1 MAKKVNTEVA
11 EVEETA
17 EVKEPK
23 KTVKKTTKKVA
34 ETPTPEVPA
43 KAEEPVEAKAPK
55 KTVKKA
61 AKKEAETPTPEV
73 PAKAEEPVEAKAPN
87 KTVKKAAKK
96 AAEAAEA
103 AAEVK
108 EEAKAAEPKS
118 AKKAAKPKA
127 KAKEEAPVAVVENEE
142 TTAKEIEAK
151 TETPKKPVVE
161 EPVEVSVEQKL
172 VALYTLQQV
181 DSKIDE
187 IRAYRGN
194 LPLEIQDLEDE
205 IAGLETRITNLKEES
220 KKYQKDISDYKIKIK
235 ETEALIKKYED
246 QQNNVRNNREY
257 DSLTKEIEYQNL
269 DIQLSEKRIR
279 EATAKDNDVANKVAQ
294 SQLRLTE
301 MKASLKEKKEEL
313 SSLVEGTEKEEEQ
326 LLKRSADCEKLVE
339 DRLLVAYKR
348 IRKNARNGLA
358 VVGIFDEACGGCFNR
373 IPPQHQLDICT
384 HKKIIVCE
392 YCGRILVDKGIIGQY
407 KE

>member
-1 MAKKVNTEVA
+1 MAKKEIKEVA
-11 EVEETA
+11 EVA
-17 EVKEPK
+17 E
-23 KTVKKTTKKVA
+23 
-34 ETPTPEVPA
+34 
-43 KAEEPVEAKAPK
+43 
-55 KTVKKA
+55 
-61 AKKEAETPTPEV
+61 
-73 PAKAEEPVEAKAPN
+73 
-87 KTVKKAAKK
+87 
-96 AAEAAEA
+96 

-108 EEAKAAEPKS
+108 EVKETKKATKKTTKATAEPEVKEEVVEEKKTKKATKKTTNAEPK
-118 AKKAAKPKA
+118 PEV
-127 KAKEEAPVAVVENEE
+127 KEEAPVEKEEAPAVVE
-142 TTAKEIEAK
+142 EAHK
-151 TETPKKPVVE
+151 TEVD
-161 EPVEVSVEQKL
+161 PVEVRVEQKL

-205 IAGLETRITNLKEES
+205 IAGLETRIANFKEDS
-220 KKYQKDISDYKIKIK
+220 KKHQKDISDYKIKIK

-257 DSLTKEIEYQNL
+257 DSLTKEIEYQQL
-269 DIQLSEKRIR
+269 DNQLSEKRIR
-279 EATAKDNDVANKVAQ
+279 EITAKDNEVATKVAEAQ
-294 SQLRLTE
+294 MRLTE
-301 MKASLKEKKEEL
+301 LKSSLDEKKEEL
-313 SSLVEGTEKEEEQ
+313 QSLVEGTEKEEEQ
-326 LLKRSADCEKLVE
+326 LLQRSADCEKLVE

-392 YCGRILVDKGIIGQY
+392 YCGRILVDKGIIAQY
-407 KE
+407 NA

>member
-1 MAKKVNTEVA
+1 MAKKVNKEVA
-11 EVEETA
+11 EVEEKT
-17 EVKEPK
+17 EVKE
-23 KTVKKTTKKVA
+23 VKKTAKKSTKKV
-34 ETPTPEVPA
+34 T
-43 KAEEPVEAKAPK
+43 EEPVAEAPVEEKP
-55 KTVKKA
+55 KKA
-61 AKKEAETPTPEV
+61 AKKSTKKVE
-73 PAKAEEPVEAKAPN
+73 EEPVVEAPVEEKP
-87 KTVKKAAKK
+87 KKADKK
-96 AAEAAEA
+96 STKKVEEKPAEVVE
-103 AAEVK
+103 EVK
-108 EEAKAAEPKS
+108 EKEVVAA
-118 AKKAAKPKA
+118 
-127 KAKEEAPVAVVENEE
+127 
-142 TTAKEIEAK
+142 
-151 TETPKKPVVE
+151 PVVE
-161 EPVEVSVEQKL
+161 DPIEVSVEQKL

-194 LPLEIQDLEDE
+194 LPLEIQDMEDE
-205 IAGLETRITNLKEES
+205 IAGLETRIANFKEES
-220 KKYQKDISDYKIKIK
+220 KKHQKDISDYKIKIK

-257 DSLTKEIEYQNL
+257 DSLTKEIEYQTL
-269 DIQLSEKRIR
+269 DIQLSEKRIM
-279 EATAKDNDVANKVAQ
+279 EITAKDNDVATKVAAA
-294 SQLRLTE
+294 QLRLAELTT
-301 MKASLKEKKEEL
+301 SLNEKKEEL
-313 SSLVEGTEKEEEQ
+313 HSLVEGTEKEEEQ
-326 LLKRSADCEKLVE
+326 LLQRSAECEKLVE